1 MPVTGLTA
9 PTPDGYRLR
18 ARRVAGTLWA
28 YPPPGA
34 TIKTRITLVWTDD
47 EPLAERS
54 VWLDVALGLFI
65 AAVLV
70 GFVLVVLP

>member
-1 MPVTGLTA
+1 
-9 PTPDGYRLR
+9 
-18 ARRVAGTLWA
+18 
-28 YPPPGA
+28 
-34 TIKTRITLVWTDD
+34 
-47 EPLAERS
+47 